1 MRSKKT
7 HIICI
12 ANQKGGVAKTT
23 STAYLGA
30 ALARL
35 HRHVLV
41 IDSDPQC
48 NLTYSLELDEAQQ
61 EHCLENNL
69 AAIYE
74 SGLSAEA
81 CVLRIRDNLDLIAA
95 SPDLVMTEVTLDA
108 SPESLSGEPERI
120 LRNSLEPIADR
131 YEFILIDCPPSQGM
145 LTLNGLVSADWL
157 LIPTLASVISLTG
170 LERMLE
176 QVHEIVEGE
185 PPLNPDLKL
194 LGVLLTKF
202 RRDRTVEVDLE
213 QRLRSMPEEFTVF
226 KTVIP
231 DRSQFELLGELKAQT
246 GRHLLDLSMVS
257 YSLLPYLTLAMEI
270 EKMLNPKSARTVS
283 TPGEPSASGETADIL
298 KQI

>member
-1 MRSKKT
+1 MAKERKQN
-7 HIICI
+7 IICI

-35 HRHVLV
+35 HRHVLL

-48 NLTYSLELDEAQQ
+48 NLTYSLELDAAQQ
-61 EHCLENNL
+61 EFAMENNL
-69 AAIYE
+69 ASMYE
-74 SGLSAEA
+74 SGHPAESSLIA
-81 CVLRIRDNLDLIAA
+81 IRENLDLIAA
-95 SPDLVMTEVTLDA
+95 SPDLVMTEVTLD
-108 SPESLSGEPERI
+108 SQPEALSGEPEQI
-120 LRNSLEPIADR
+120 LRAALAPIAAR
-131 YEFILIDCPPSQGM
+131 YDYILIDCPPSQGM
-145 LTLNGLVSADWL
+145 LTLNGLVAAHWV

-170 LERMLE
+170 LERMIE
-176 QVHEIVEGE
+176 QINEIVHGD
-185 PPLNPDLKL
+185 PPLNDELKI

-202 RRDRTVEVDLE
+202 RKDRTVEIELE
-213 QRLRSMPEEFTVF
+213 ERLRSLPEEFTVF

-270 EKMLNPKSARTVS
+270 EKMLRQKSWAKS
-283 TPGEPSASGETADIL
+283 PGA
-298 KQI
+298 

>member
-1 MRSKKT
+1 MAKERKK

-48 NLTYSLELDEAQQ
+48 NLTYSLELEQPQLDF
-61 EHCLENNL
+61 CLENNL
-69 AAIYE
+69 ASIYE
-74 SGLSAEA
+74 SGQPAEETL
-81 CVLRIRDNLDLIAA
+81 VSIRENLDLIAA
-95 SPDLVMTEVTLDA
+95 SPDLVMTEVTLDGQ
-108 SPESLSGEPERI
+108 PETLSREPERI
-120 LRNSLEPIADR
+120 LQQALLPLADR
-131 YEFILIDCPPSQGM
+131 YDYVLIDCPPSQGM
-145 LTLNGLVSADWL
+145 LTLNGLVTANWV

-170 LERMLE
+170 LERMIE
-176 QVHEIVEGE
+176 QIHEIVHGE
-185 PPLNPDLKL
+185 PPLNPDLKI

-202 RRDRTVEVDLE
+202 RKDRTVEVELE
-213 QRLRSMPEEFTVF
+213 ERLRSLPEEFTVF

-246 GRHLLDLSMVS
+246 GKHLLDLSMVS

-270 EKMLNPKSARTVS
+270 EKMLRQKSWAQ
-283 TPGEPSASGETADIL
+283 SAGS
-298 KQI
+298 

>member
-1 MRSKKT
+1 MRTKKT
-7 HIICI
+7 QVICI

-23 STAYLGA
+23 TTAYMGA

-48 NLTYSLELDEAQQ
+48 NLTYSLELTESQQ
-61 EHCLENNL
+61 EFTLEYNL
-69 AAIYE
+69 ASIYE
-74 SGLSAEA
+74 SGEPAEN
-81 CVLRIRDNLDLIAA
+81 CLVKIRDNMDLIAA

-108 SPESLSGEPERI
+108 NPESLSSEPERI
-120 LRNSLEPIADR
+120 LKNALEPIKAR
-131 YEFILIDCPPSQGM
+131 YDYIIIDCPPSQGM
-145 LTLNGLVSADWL
+145 LTLNGLIAANWVI
-157 LIPTLASVISLTG
+157 IPTLASVISLTG

-176 QVHEIVEGE
+176 QVHEIVYGE
-185 PPLNPDLKL
+185 PPLNESLRI

-202 RRDRTVEVDLE
+202 RRDRTVEVELE
-213 QRLRSMPEEFTVF
+213 QRLRTLTEEFTVF

-231 DRSQFELLGELKAQT
+231 DRSQFELLGELQAQT

-257 YSLLPYLTLAMEI
+257 YSLLPYLTLAMEM
-270 EKMLNPKSARTVS
+270 EKMLSPRTI
-283 TPGEPSASGETADIL
+283 PRRDEPTGTADVM